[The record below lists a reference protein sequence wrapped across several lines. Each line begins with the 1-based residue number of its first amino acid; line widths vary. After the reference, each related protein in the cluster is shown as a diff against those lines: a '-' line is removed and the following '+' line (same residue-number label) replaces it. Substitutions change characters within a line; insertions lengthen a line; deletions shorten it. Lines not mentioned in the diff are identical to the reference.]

1 MINEK
6 CTAMN
11 SKRKLVEVEQCNE
24 QTIEKF
30 QNYLIERNMMSDM
43 DSNLRSDPNNNC
55 NILFSE
61 LGNAKKMH
69 MPTKMVKFNIRKHK
83 VQPWMNNVLLRKIN
97 KKSDKYSKLL
107 KIPKTD
113 ASYVTKKAEFNEY
126 VKDVKNDI
134 KIAKRNYYF
143 HVFNMH
149 KNNMKQTWRTITETR
164 NKQVNS
170 REIPTKIIH
179 NDETLT
185 DNEEIADCFNSYF
198 ANIGVQLSSSF
209 EESDRIPSF
218 EAYLGDDNVNPDLS
232 FHFTPLTEDLVLTL
246 ISNFQNKTSFG
257 MDGISNKLLKRIKHI
272 IVQPLTLI
280 INQSLTSGIYP
291 DKFKISKIT
300 PLHKK
305 DDRTIVSNCCPIS
318 LLPTMSKIIERVMH
332 SQLYAFLNENNLI
345 TEQQYGFRSNH
356 STELATLRLTDTI
369 MYELDNSHISCA
381 IFLDLSKAFDTLNY
395 KILLRKLKYYG
406 LGNVAYNLIENYLTN
421 RQQFVKLRNVKSK
434 LIPMLI
440 GVPQGSILGPLLFSI
455 YINDLPK
462 SCPKLNCIMYAD
474 DTTLYSSL
482 ENFDSNN
489 IEREINY
496 EWEKVNLWLK
506 ANKLSLNVKKTK
518 CMFFDKRKTLPHINL
533 SLNDVII
540 ENVPKFNYLGIII
553 DEHLS
558 WNSHTEMIEL
568 KVSKAIGIINHLKSI
583 YPQRVLFTLYN
594 SLIISHML
602 YGILLWGKSDNVDK
616 IAKLQKRAI
625 RTISFSKPIAHTEP
639 LFKTFNLL
647 KFNDI
652 YTLTLMKFF
661 YKLSNDS
668 LPAYFASYKILIQ
681 PLATRYP
688 LRRPIYETF
697 KVRHEYARI
706 CIKYQ
711 LLDFLNKLSETNS
724 EFLDTILENVHL
736 QPYIGYRLI
745 TNHLVSLYRYECCI
759 INCYVCSIAIV

>member
-1 MINEK
+1 MSGFFPKITLPTRLSETACTLIDNVITNNIKCNHISGVLIRKISDHQINFCMINEK

-30 QNYLIERNMMSDM
+30 QNYLIERNMMSNM
-43 DSNLRSDPNNNC
+43 DSNIRSDPNKNC

-61 LGNAKKMH
+61 LGNAKKLH

-149 KNNMKQTWRTITETR
+149 KNNMKQTWRTITETL

-198 ANIGVQLSSSF
+198 ANIAVQLSSSF

-218 EAYLGDDNVNPDLS
+218 EAYFCDDNVNPDLS
-232 FHFTPLTEDLVLTL
+232 FHFTPVTEDLVLTL
-246 ISNFQNKTSFG
+246 ISNLQNKTSSGMDGISNKLLKRIKHIIVQPLTLIINQCGSGCVLLNTFNIYPIEKFQNYLIERNVMSDMDSNIRSDPNKNCNILFSELGNAKKLHMPTKMVKFNIRKHKVQPWMNNVLLRKINKKSDKYSKLLKIPKTDASYVTKKAEFNEYVKDVKNDIKIAKRNYYFHVFNMHNNNMKQTWRTITETLNKQVNSREIPTKIIHNDETLTDNEEIADCFNSYFANIAVQLSSSFEESDRIPSFEAYFCDDNVNPDLSFHFTPVTEDLVLTLISNLQNKTSSG

-305 DDRTIVSNCCPIS
+305 DDRTIVSNYRPIS

-356 STELATLRLTDTI
+356 STELATFKLMDTI
-369 MYELDNSHISCA
+369 MYELDNSHIPCA

-421 RQQFVKLRNVKSK
+421 RQQFVKLGNVKSK

-440 GVPQGSILGPLLFSI
+440 GVPQG
-455 YINDLPK
+455 
-462 SCPKLNCIMYAD
+462 
-474 DTTLYSSL
+474 
-482 ENFDSNN
+482 
-489 IEREINY
+489 
-496 EWEKVNLWLK
+496 
-506 ANKLSLNVKKTK
+506 
-518 CMFFDKRKTLPHINL
+518 
-533 SLNDVII
+533 
-540 ENVPKFNYLGIII
+540 
-553 DEHLS
+553 
-558 WNSHTEMIEL
+558 
-568 KVSKAIGIINHLKSI
+568 
-583 YPQRVLFTLYN
+583 
-594 SLIISHML
+594 
-602 YGILLWGKSDNVDK
+602 
-616 IAKLQKRAI
+616 
-625 RTISFSKPIAHTEP
+625 
-639 LFKTFNLL
+639 
-647 KFNDI
+647 
-652 YTLTLMKFF
+652 
-661 YKLSNDS
+661 
-668 LPAYFASYKILIQ
+668 
-681 PLATRYP
+681 
-688 LRRPIYETF
+688 
-697 KVRHEYARI
+697 
-706 CIKYQ
+706 
-711 LLDFLNKLSETNS
+711 
-724 EFLDTILENVHL
+724 
-736 QPYIGYRLI
+736 
-745 TNHLVSLYRYECCI
+745 
-759 INCYVCSIAIV
+759 